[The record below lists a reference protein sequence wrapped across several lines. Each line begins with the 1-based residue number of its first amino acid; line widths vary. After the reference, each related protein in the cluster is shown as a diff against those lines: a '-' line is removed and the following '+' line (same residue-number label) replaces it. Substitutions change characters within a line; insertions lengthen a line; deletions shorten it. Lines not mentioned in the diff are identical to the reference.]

1 MAKLL
6 TTEQMAE
13 FANSGCLFFDQ
24 LIDDQTNKEF
34 LDDIGHTKMGEVNL
48 VQEYYKNIKETSSI
62 QRIPAG
68 TPFKNA
74 YSTNSPLEKI
84 FKNEV
89 VDGAIKS
96 LVGDTAV
103 IDHQFLHIT
112 FPTKY
117 FKQANQRQMSQQ
129 NHQDSTIDP
138 RSTFDIQVFYFPTE
152 VTKEMGGIRYH
163 PGTHLRIVN
172 EFGIAKYQNIKG
184 QKNVVCKPGTIGIF
198 HNGLWHGAGINTSSD
213 NIRYMFKVRL
223 QPTVK
228 QELLWDP
235 EKKYKPL
242 PNRALYWTDETKEKT
257 INDILMQ
264 SYPWQEQDTNRLD
277 KINVVKFWRL
287 LTGHK
292 KLDIDYWLTRIENT
306 LY

>member
-1 MAKLL
+1 MVKLL

-13 FANSGCLFFDQ
+13 FASSGCLFFDE
-24 LIDDQTNKEF
+24 LIDKETNKEF
-34 LDDIGHTKMGEVNL
+34 LDDIGHTSADKVDSMQTYN
-48 VQEYYKNIKETSSI
+48 KNIKATSSI
-62 QRIPAG
+62 PRIKAG
-68 TPFKNA
+68 SPLKNA
-74 YSTNSPLEKI
+74 YPVNSPLEKI
-84 FKNEV
+84 LKNEV
-89 VDGAIKS
+89 VAGAIQS
-96 LVGDTAV
+96 LVGSNPV
-103 IDHQFLHIT
+103 VDHQALHLT
-112 FPTKY
+112 FPSKF
-117 FKQANQRQMSQQ
+117 FKGANKRQMSQG

-152 VTKEMGGIRYH
+152 VTKEMGGTRYH

-172 EFGIAKYQNIKG
+172 EFAIAKYQNILG
-184 QKNVVCKPGTIGIF
+184 QRSIVCKPGTIGIF
-198 HNGLWHGAGINTSSD
+198 HNGLWHGAGVNFSD
-213 NIRYMFKVRL
+213 EIRYMFKVRL
-223 QPTVK
+223 QPTEK

-242 PNRALYWTDETKEKT
+242 PNRALYWSDENKEET

-264 SYPWQEQDTNRLD
+264 SYPWQEADTNRLD

-292 KLDIDYWLTRIENT
+292 KMDVDYWLTRIENK

>member
-13 FANSGCLFFDQ
+13 FASSGCLFFEE
-24 LIDDQTNKEF
+24 LIDKETNKEF
-34 LDDIGHTKMGEVNL
+34 LDDIGHTSADKVDSMETYN
-48 VQEYYKNIKETSSI
+48 KNIKATSSI
-62 QRIPAG
+62 PRIKAG
-68 TPFKNA
+68 SPLKNA
-74 YSTNSPLEKI
+74 YPVNSPLEKI
-84 FKNEV
+84 LKNEV
-89 VDGAIKS
+89 VAGAIQS
-96 LVGDTAV
+96 LVGSNPIV
-103 IDHQFLHIT
+103 DHQALHLT
-112 FPTKY
+112 FPTKF
-117 FKQANQRQMSQQ
+117 FKGANKRQMSQG

-152 VTKEMGGIRYH
+152 VTKEMGGTRYH

-172 EFGIAKYQNIKG
+172 EFAIAKYQNILG
-184 QKNVVCKPGTIGIF
+184 QKSIVCKPGTIGIF
-198 HNGLWHGAGINTSSD
+198 HNGLWHGAGVNFSD
-213 NIRYMFKVRL
+213 EIRYMFKVRL
-223 QPTVK
+223 QPTEK

-235 EKKYKPL
+235 EKRYKPL
-242 PNRALYWTDETKEKT
+242 PNRALYWTDENKEET

-264 SYPWQEQDTNRLD
+264 SYPWQEADTNRLD

-292 KLDIDYWLTRIENT
+292 KMDVDYWLTRIENK

>member
-1 MAKLL
+1 MVKLL

-13 FANSGCLFFDQ
+13 FASSGSLFFDE
-24 LIDDQTNKEF
+24 LIDKETNKEF
-34 LDDIGHTKMGEVNL
+34 LDDIGHTSADKVDSMQTYN
-48 VQEYYKNIKETSSI
+48 KNIKATSSI
-62 QRIPAG
+62 PRIKAG
-68 TPFKNA
+68 SPLKNA
-74 YSTNSPLEKI
+74 YPVNSPLEKI
-84 FKNEV
+84 LKNEV
-89 VDGAIKS
+89 VAGAIQS
-96 LVGDTAV
+96 LVGSNPV
-103 IDHQFLHIT
+103 VDHQALHLT
-112 FPTKY
+112 FPSKF
-117 FKQANQRQMSQQ
+117 FKGANKRQMSQG

-152 VTKEMGGIRYH
+152 VTKEMGGTRYH

-172 EFGIAKYQNIKG
+172 EFAIAKYQNILG
-184 QKNVVCKPGTIGIF
+184 QRSIVCKPGTIGIF
-198 HNGLWHGAGINTSSD
+198 HNGLWHGAGVNFSD
-213 NIRYMFKVRL
+213 EIRYMFKVRL
-223 QPTVK
+223 QPTEK

-242 PNRALYWTDETKEKT
+242 PNRALYWTDENKEET

-264 SYPWQEQDTNRLD
+264 SYPWQEADTNRLD

-292 KLDIDYWLTRIENT
+292 KMDVDYWLTRIENE